1 MKTVIAMLTAMFAAV
16 ALAQTPAAPAAK
28 KEEAK
33 KEAPKTEVKKEEKKA
48 EAKPAAAAPATPA
61 PAPKAEAK
69 KEEKKEAAKKWSRP
83 RAYVKTFK
91 KPNDFDEDNS
101 IELDIALARNLKR
114 IEIEEEEE
122 ETNDDIKNKL
132 KLFRML
138 ALLKYDGYNLKNGI

>member
-1 MKTVIAMLTAMFAAV
+1 MKAIATLFAGLFAVSVFAAD
-16 ALAQTPAAPAAK
+16 
-28 KEEAK
+28 
-33 KEAPKTEVKKEEKKA
+33 APKKDEKKA
-48 EAKPAAAAPATPA
+48 EAKPAAATPATPA

-69 KEEKKEAAKKWSRP
+69 KEAAKKWSGP

-114 IEIEEEEE
+114 IEVKEEEEL
-122 ETNDDIKNKL
+122 NDTIKNKL

>member
-1 MKTVIAMLTAMFAAV
+1 MKAIATLFAGLFAVSVFAAD
-16 ALAQTPAAPAAK
+16 AP
-28 KEEAK
+28 
-33 KEAPKTEVKKEEKKA
+33 KKEEKKA

-61 PAPKAEAK
+61 PKAEAK
-69 KEEKKEAAKKWSRP
+69 KEEKKEAAKKWSGP

-122 ETNDDIKNKL
+122 ELNDDIKNKL

-138 ALLKYDGYNLKNGI
+138 ALLKYDGYNFKNGI

>member
-1 MKTVIAMLTAMFAAV
+1 MKAIATLFAGLFAVSVFAAD
-16 ALAQTPAAPAAK
+16 
-28 KEEAK
+28 
-33 KEAPKTEVKKEEKKA
+33 APKKDEKKA
-48 EAKPAAAAPATPA
+48 EAKPAAATPATPA

-69 KEEKKEAAKKWSRP
+69 KEAAKKWSGP

-91 KPNDFDEDNS
+91 KPNDFDEDDS
-101 IELDIALARNLKR
+101 IELYIALARNLKR

-122 ETNDDIKNKL
+122 ELNDDIKNKL

>member
-1 MKTVIAMLTAMFAAV
+1 MKAIATLFAGLFAVSVFAAD
-16 ALAQTPAAPAAK
+16 
-28 KEEAK
+28 
-33 KEAPKTEVKKEEKKA
+33 APKKNEKKA
-48 EAKPAAAAPATPA
+48 EAKPAAATPATPA

-69 KEEKKEAAKKWSRP
+69 KEAAKKWSGP

-114 IEIEEEEE
+114 IEVKEEEEL
-122 ETNDDIKNKL
+122 NDTIKNKL